1 MKLLYLPAHKTI
13 VMLSIKAF
21 TLSLLC
27 FLCSAAFGQDA
38 IKVLIVDGQNNHEH
52 WPKITSMLKEYM
64 EDTKL
69 FSVDVARTAY
79 TWKGEEFLA
88 EFTVEGVGE
97 TTALEEP
104 KADPAYD
111 PDFSAYD
118 VVVCNFG
125 WKAAPWPNETQRKF
139 EQFIKAGG
147 GLVVFHAADN
157 SFPDWK
163 AYNQMIGLGGWG
175 DRNEK
180 DGPLVYYSDAGE
192 LVRDTTPGK
201 AGEHGPQ
208 SEYQIRVRNPDHP
221 ITKGMPEVWMHTQD
235 ELYNSLRGPAEN
247 MEVLAT
253 AYSAPENK
261 GTGRHEPAL
270 MTLTYGKGR
279 IFHSIMGHAD
289 YSVAGVGFLT
299 SMLRGT
305 EWVATGK
312 VTQEIPSD
320 FPTADASSSREEMV
334 KK

>member
-1 MKLLYLPAHKTI
+1 MFFKRTLI
-13 VMLSIKAF
+13 LSFVCI
-21 TLSLLC
+21 LST
-27 FLCSAAFGQDA
+27 AAFSQGT
-38 IKVLIVDGQNNHEH
+38 IKVLIVDGQNNHDQ
-52 WPKITSMLKEYM
+52 WPKITYMLKEYM
-64 EDTKL
+64 EDTDL
-69 FSVDVARTAY
+69 FSVDVARAAY
-79 TWKGEEFLA
+79 TWKGDEYLA
-88 EFTVEGVGE
+88 DFAVASVGK

-104 KADPAYD
+104 KADPNYD

-125 WKAAPWPNETQRKF
+125 WNAAPWPNETQRKF
-139 EQFIKAGG
+139 EEYVKGGG

-175 DRNEK
+175 DRSEK
-180 DGPLVYYSDAGE
+180 DGPLVYYNDAGE

-208 SEYQIRVRNPDHP
+208 SEYQIQIRNPDHP
-221 ITKGMPEVWMHTQD
+221 ITRGMPEMWMHTKD

-253 AYSAPENK
+253 AYSSEDNK
-261 GTGRHEPAL
+261 GSGRHEPAL

-279 IFHSIMGHAD
+279 IFHNIMGHAD

-299 SMLRGT
+299 TMLRGT

-320 FPTADASSSREEMV
+320 FPTASASSSREEMV
-334 KK
+334 KIER